1 MARKVFKTKKTIS
14 IKRFISEL
22 GESFTE
28 NMKKRLLE
36 LEVRCVLT
44 RKEDNYKLDLKHV
57 EHLKYDF
64 SSDEGVSKRKKEYVY
79 GQFIVVEGVL
89 YFAEKCNLN
98 NDTAQSPI
106 VDTIY
111 NSLDSE
117 ITFID
122 DSINAKIVDDSNIDF
137 IVDNILKECPNVS
150 EKYTKIV
157 KEMIS
162 LAERQ

>member
-22 GESFTE
+22 GEAFTE
-28 NMKKRLLE
+28 KMKKRLLE

-64 SSDEGVSKRKKEYVY
+64 SSDDGTAKRKKEYVY
-79 GQFIVVEGVL
+79 GQFIAVDGIL

-98 NDTAQSPI
+98 NDTAQSPV
-106 VDTIY
+106 VDAIY

-117 ITFID
+117 IKLID
-122 DSINAKIVDDSNIDF
+122 DSINAKVIDDDNIDF
-137 IVDNILKECPNVS
+137 IVDSILKECPNVS
-150 EKYTKIV
+150 EQYIKIV